1 MTNTTVLKI
10 GFDHPTNMPNLPS
23 FLVFGRHTFC
33 TRIWPCVFANYF
45 GADEILP
52 VPFRDYFI
60 SAMKHLYKEDPG
72 TFKKSGFI
80 RIHVIILVFFDRH
93 LSSKNPHGFPPPF
106 EAPSVVEASCKR
118 AMTWG
123 AMKHNH
129 GALVCDQVTGDS
141 SEQKPWSVFVIR
153 GICSIYQY
161 IIHVFWANYN
171 DTTIQV
177 TLNSGLVRELPQNF
191 LI

>member
-1 MTNTTVLKI
+1 MLRYEHWKQSRVWVSKELEELPQNVDREYDKYHSSEDSIWSSNKYAQLTELLGIWAPHILHTYMTLCI
-10 GFDHPTNMPNLPS
+10 
-23 FLVFGRHTFC
+23 
-33 TRIWPCVFANYF
+33 ANYF

-60 SAMKHLYKEDPG
+60 SAMKHLYKDPG

-80 RIHVIILVFFDRH
+80 RIHVIILAFFDRH

-129 GALVCDQVTGDS
+129 GALVCDQVDR
-141 SEQKPWSVFVIR
+141 W
-153 GICSIYQY
+153 
-161 IIHVFWANYN
+161 
-171 DTTIQV
+171 
-177 TLNSGLVRELPQNF
+177 
-191 LI
+191 